1 MADTPEHI
9 PASDQLREQIHADIT
24 RYGQESGITVYQA
37 IGVLECVKMD
47 LWDTL
52 TKVRKG
58 E

>member
-1 MADTPEHI
+1 MQNPPEQV
-9 PASDQLREQIHADIT
+9 PASDQLRQQIHDVIT
-24 RYGQESGITVYQA
+24 RYGQESDITIYQA

-52 TKVRKG
+52 TKVRNG